1 MSIDRNARR
10 HACLVRMRIESSHGS
25 SPALPSFP
33 SWDRKTGC
41 VTRSH
46 RSLGSRYGPQDSV
59 IDRGTRNRPKPRE
72 APAEH
77 PALLYAVASPRDPA
91 LLGGC
96 EDLAMFNRT
105 NQTLSALALSNR
117 LNLGTRSLAANAG
130 VNHGALT
137 LSIRLSH
144 HDVMREGMVWYVVS
158 SISKPR
164 YAIPAIP
171 GSFSQVQQP
180 RFSCATL
187 QQVGIAADVRVESHP
202 RPADLVD
209 RLEPRVDDRDSR
221 FRTTVPTERNT
232 TMRALGCQPC
242 SGLKSSRKHGLKPAE
257 SRATRLTAA
266 AMSAV
271 SGK

>member
-1 MSIDRNARR
+1 
-10 HACLVRMRIESSHGS
+10 
-25 SPALPSFP
+25 
-33 SWDRKTGC
+33 
-41 VTRSH
+41 
-46 RSLGSRYGPQDSV
+46 
-59 IDRGTRNRPKPRE
+59 
-72 APAEH
+72 
-77 PALLYAVASPRDPA
+77 
-91 LLGGC
+91 
-96 EDLAMFNRT
+96 MFNRT